1 MAPDTIIMVVLIC
14 VGVALIV
21 AGLVYVAI
29 TGARLAKA
37 AQKAGVNSMDDVRII
52 MRKAE
57 GLGPRIKEMT
67 EKQQILAER
76 MRSLSASAAKL
87 NYLKGEFDRATGGIT
102 HLK

>member
-14 VGVALIV
+14 VGVALII

-37 AQKAGVNSMDDVRII
+37 ARKAGVNSMDDVRII

-57 GLGPRIKEMT
+57 GLAPRVREIT
-67 EKQQILAER
+67 EKQRMLAER

-87 NYLKGEFDRATGGIT
+87 NYLKSEFDRATGGIT